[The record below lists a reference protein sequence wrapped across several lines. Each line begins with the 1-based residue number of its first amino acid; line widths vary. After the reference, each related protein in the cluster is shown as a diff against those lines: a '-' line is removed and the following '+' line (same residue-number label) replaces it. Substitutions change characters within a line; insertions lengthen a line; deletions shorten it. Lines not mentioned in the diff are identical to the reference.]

1 MKSNLKWSDKG
12 LKIVRTENPTTLE
25 KQYKKVDF
33 CTNLCYIEI
42 TNKVKFL
49 ALPSR
54 FLDTENPNQ
63 KELLVVDV
71 RKVTGSSPVPSTIK
85 DASATADASFCFSVF
100 TKPLL
105 GAIMELTK

>member
-1 MKSNLKWSDKG
+1 MSDKR

-49 ALPSR
+49 ALISR
-54 FLDTENPNQ
+54 FLDTENTNQ

-85 DASATADASFCFSVF
+85 THRRRPVRFLFFMF
-100 TKPLL
+100 TKSPFR
-105 GAIMELTK
+105 AIIIL